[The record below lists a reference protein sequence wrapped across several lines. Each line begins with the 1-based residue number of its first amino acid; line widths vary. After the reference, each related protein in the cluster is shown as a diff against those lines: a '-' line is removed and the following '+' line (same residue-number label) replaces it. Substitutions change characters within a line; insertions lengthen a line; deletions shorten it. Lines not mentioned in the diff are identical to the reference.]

1 MYNPFLSTM
10 MLAFEAQKVVEMR
23 LVRIAWGGR
32 EAHAEMQSMVSEKIG
47 AAIEAA
53 GTLMMGGSPEA
64 VIARY
69 REHVATNTKRLSA

>member
-23 LVRIAWGGR
+23 LVRIAWGGN
-32 EAHAEMQSMVSEKIG
+32 EAHDEMQSMVAEKIG

-53 GTLMMGGSPEA
+53 GTLMQGGSPES

-69 REHVATNTKRLSA
+69 REHVAANTKRLSA

>member
-23 LVRIAWGGR
+23 LVRIAWGGS

-47 AAIEAA
+47 AAIE
-53 GTLMMGGSPEA
+53 
-64 VIARY
+64 VF
-69 REHVATNTKRLSA
+69 HD